1 MKEDK
6 ELTEEQK
13 IVVDVL
19 TPFKSYILIAASTGK
34 RNRDIERVIDDIER
48 KYELKPK
55 YMTLREYLKRYS
67 KGAYH
72 HFIFS
77 IYNRHIEVNG
87 VEDFE
92 ALYKAELL
100 DKYRVI
106 KDEEKS
112 NDDYRCD
119 NYRCEHYLELER
131 IEE

>member
-1 MKEDK
+1 MKIDK

-19 TPFKSYILIAASTGK
+19 TPFISYVFNAGI
-34 RNRDIERVIDDIER
+34 RNNRNKEVEKIIDNISI
-48 KYELKPK
+48 KYGLKTNKP
-55 YMTLREYLKRYS
+55 TLRDYLKEHS

-72 HFIFS
+72 SFIFS
-77 IYNRHIEVNG
+77 IYNTHIEVTG

-100 DKYRVI
+100 DKYKVI
-106 KDEEKS
+106 KDEMKD
-112 NDDYRCD
+112 NQDYRGD

-131 IEE
+131 IE